1 MSVHLGLHDCII
13 LYMLRCYSLYCIVCP
28 KLLKILFINLV
39 LKKMTEVYKQGKFH
53 WKVIFLPRQGW
64 INVMKRGLRDLP
76 LSPLPPTT
84 DAVEYLHPNAP
95 ADTVK
100 DEKGRSIISLTA
112 GAQKSQL
119 FKAWWAQ
126 SFFFLHRRTLIWWKA
141 FFFS

>member
-1 MSVHLGLHDCII
+1 
-13 LYMLRCYSLYCIVCP
+13 
-28 KLLKILFINLV
+28 
-39 LKKMTEVYKQGKFH
+39 MTEVHEQGKFH

-126 SFFFLHRRTLIWWKA
+126 SFFSA
-141 FFFS
+141 QA